1 MSVQSSAYHTK
12 LMHPFVHSHQ
22 YSIFIFFS
30 TKRVYLSDA
39 DINFEN
45 AIRQV
50 RERERDTTPPPPVRV
65 SKPELSLIMLGF
77 YKASQLL
84 SHLST
89 FASFLLWILV
99 SIPLISKSF
108 TSHIFR
114 LLFCL
119 FFFFYIYIWT
129 SHITNLF
136 FKNKRKSS
144 NPFQG
149 KKKKKR
155 YPH

>member
-1 MSVQSSAYHTK
+1 
-12 LMHPFVHSHQ
+12 MHPFVHSHQ

-89 FASFLLWILV
+89 FASFLL
-99 SIPLISKSF
+99 
-108 TSHIFR
+108 
-114 LLFCL
+114 
-119 FFFFYIYIWT
+119 
-129 SHITNLF
+129 
-136 FKNKRKSS
+136 
-144 NPFQG
+144 
-149 KKKKKR
+149 
-155 YPH
+155 